1 MLSRTKLER
10 RDSTYVGHVTGD
22 HSGMC
27 GDEVEGED
35 LVLDTGRK
43 ARVACKRSY
52 GKRQTF
58 VRAGFEKW
66 DCVAHA

>member
-1 MLSRTKLER
+1 M
-10 RDSTYVGHVTGD
+10 GHVTGD